1 MPMATDIR
9 AKKIL
14 IIDDMTSV
22 RSALRHIFA
31 SMGAVQTDLAA
42 DGDEALRRMAS
53 TPYDIILCDY
63 NLGESRDGMQIL
75 EEAKQRH
82 LVGLSTVFIMITGE
96 ASLAMVLGVVEYRPD
111 EYLIKP
117 ITRQMLEDRLD
128 PVVARKT
135 ILADI
140 EKAIRDGDLTRAITM
155 VKDKLKTHP
164 GHSLDLLRIQTDL
177 LLRLG
182 QFDAAGEAF
191 ETAGRIRDTFWVKL
205 GRGQVRY
212 YSGDYAGAAQ
222 IFQALIAE
230 NKMNT
235 EAYDW
240 LARVHQATGNPE
252 AAKDALASASLV
264 SPRSILRA
272 QALGALCLRTGD
284 AAVAEQAY
292 RNAVRLGR
300 FSVYRDPCDNAHL
313 SRVFMDR
320 GNTKDATRTLKDARK
335 QYAGEA
341 KASLVLAIAEASTY
355 QKLGLTDAAV
365 KAVAEANAAY
375 RGSGGDL
382 PADLAMELA
391 KLCHA
396 NGDDAQAATIMS
408 DTVNRHVEDTALM
421 DQAKEAYGAMGMAQA
436 GEQLISTLWSK
447 VATANNDGVRLV
459 REGRLNEAIVLLEK
473 AAREMPRNPT
483 INMNAARV
491 LLLAMEKLGRR
502 PDLLARSKEYLDRV
516 PTAQSAHDDKFQRLR
531 GTWVKLATQPATA
544 PAPATAP
551 KVATQPATAPKVTTQ
566 PAPAPKVATQP
577 APTPKVATQPA
588 PATKLATQP
597 VLVPK

>member
-1 MPMATDIR
+1 MAMSTDIR
-9 AKKIL
+9 TKTIL

-31 SMGAVQTDLAA
+31 SMGAMKVELAA

-63 NLGESRDGMQIL
+63 NLGENRDGMQVF

-117 ITRQMLEDRLD
+117 ITRQMLEERLD
-128 PVVARKT
+128 PVVARKMV
-135 ILADI
+135 LVDI
-140 EKAIRDGDLTRAITM
+140 EKAVRDGDLPRAVAM
-155 VKDKLKTHP
+155 AGAQLQAQPAHA
-164 GHSLDLLRIQTDL
+164 LDLLRVRAEL

-182 QFDAAGEAF
+182 QFDAAGESF
-191 ETAGRIRDTFWVKL
+191 ETAARIRETFWTKL

-212 YSGDYAGAAQ
+212 YLGDYTTATQ
-222 IFQALIAE
+222 IFQGLIAE
-230 NKMNT
+230 NRMNT

-240 LARVHQATGNPE
+240 LARVYQATGNPE
-252 AAKDALASASLV
+252 AAKEALSSAAQI

-272 QALGALCLRTGD
+272 QALGALSLRAGD
-284 AAVAEQAY
+284 TAVAEQAY

-300 FSVYRDPCDNAHL
+300 FSVYRDPSDNAHL
-313 SRVFMDR
+313 SRVFMER
-320 GNTKDATRTLKDARK
+320 GNSKEATRTIKEARK
-335 QYAGEA
+335 QYSGDP
-341 KASLVLAIAEASTY
+341 KASLVLAIAEASAY
-355 QKLGLTDAAV
+355 QQLGLHDAAV
-365 KAVAEANAAY
+365 KSMNEANAVYQSA
-375 RGSGGDL
+375 GADL
-382 PADLAMELA
+382 PPDLAMELA
-391 KLCHA
+391 KICHT
-396 NGDDAQAATIMS
+396 NGNDKQASVIMS

-421 DQAKEAYGAMGMAQA
+421 EQAKEVYGTLGMAQD
-436 GEQLISTLWSK
+436 GEALISTLWAK
-447 VATANNDGVRLV
+447 VAAANNEGVRLV

-502 PDLLARSKEYLDRV
+502 ADLLARAKEYLDRV
-516 PTAQSAHDDKFQRLR
+516 PAAQGTHDDKFQRLR
-531 GTWVKLATQPATA
+531 GTWVKLATQSQPGPDASGKGQAPQKPGAEAPPKAQAPQKPAQAPQKPGPEA
-544 PAPATAP
+544 PAKAP
-551 KVATQPATAPKVTTQ
+551 
-566 PAPAPKVATQP
+566 
-577 APTPKVATQPA
+577 
-588 PATKLATQP
+588 
-597 VLVPK
+597 VPQKPGVKG

>member
-1 MPMATDIR
+1 METDIR
-9 AKKIL
+9 AKSIL

-31 SMGAVQTDLAA
+31 SMGAMKVDLAA

-53 TPYDIILCDY
+53 VPYEIILCDY
-63 NLGESRDGMQIL
+63 NLGEARDGMQVL

-82 LVGLSTVFIMITGE
+82 LIGLSTVFIMITGE

-117 ITRQMLEDRLD
+117 ITRQMLESRLD
-128 PVVARKT
+128 PLVGRKMV
-135 ILADI
+135 LADI
-140 EKAIRDGDLTRAITM
+140 ERTVRDGDLQKAVAMAATRLQAQP
-155 VKDKLKTHP
+155 THA
-164 GHSLDLLRIQTDL
+164 LDLLRVRAEL

-182 QFDAAGEAF
+182 QFDAAGESF
-191 ETAGRIRDTFWVKL
+191 EMAAKVREAFWVKL

-212 YSGDYAGAAQ
+212 YLGDYSGAAQ

-230 NKMNT
+230 NKINT

-252 AAKDALASASLV
+252 AAKEALASAAQI

-272 QALGALCLRTGD
+272 QALGALSLRAGD
-284 AAVAEQAY
+284 TAVAEQAY

-300 FSVYRDPCDNAHL
+300 FSVYRDPSDNAHL
-313 SRVFMDR
+313 SRVFMER
-320 GNTKDATRTLKDARK
+320 GNSKEATRTIKEARK
-335 QYAGEA
+335 QYSGDP
-341 KASLVLAIAEASTY
+341 KATLVLAIAEASAY
-355 QKLGLTDAAV
+355 QQLGLADAAV
-365 KAVAEANAAY
+365 KAMNEANTVYQTA
-375 RGSGGDL
+375 GGDL

-396 NGDDAQAATIMS
+396 NGNDKQATMIMS
-408 DTVNRHVEDTALM
+408 DTVNRHVEDTGLM
-421 DQAKEAYGAMGMAQA
+421 EKAKEVYNAMGMAQA
-436 GEQLISTLWSK
+436 GEQLISTLWAK
-447 VATANNDGVRLV
+447 VAAANNEGVRLV

-502 PDLLARSKEYLDRV
+502 PDLLARAKEYLDRV
-516 PTAQSAHDDKFQRLR
+516 PVAQGAHDDKFQRLR
-531 GTWVKLATQPATA
+531 GTWVKLASQAQRPPA
-544 PAPATAP
+544 
-551 KVATQPATAPKVTTQ
+551 
-566 PAPAPKVATQP
+566 
-577 APTPKVATQPA
+577 
-588 PATKLATQP
+588 
-597 VLVPK
+597 